1 VGTGSRHLAT
11 LPILTLLACFP
22 GAARAQAQSA
32 GSPPTASGGSVQ
44 ASATAGT
51 FSGRY
56 KLALVASPGCQMTV
70 RGVTV
75 LFDVTESPVVQPPGV
90 TLPIA
95 QGTQVFGQAA
105 AAGDATEGRFALL
118 RQVDHLHGGFG
129 TTSATVQTVEG
140 LQVYFRLAGTAD
152 ATATSG
158 GRPQAAGTAI
168 GDLQISRPGDSA
180 TDSLGSCTG
189 RDLSWSLQPQ

>member
-1 VGTGSRHLAT
+1 MKRALT
-11 LPILTLLACFP
+11 LGVATLLACFP
-22 GAARAQAQSA
+22 GAARAHAQSP
-32 GSPPTASGGSVQ
+32 GSPTASDGSVQ

-56 KLALVASPGCQMTV
+56 KLALVASPSCQMIV
-70 RGVTV
+70 RNVTV
-75 LFDVTESPVVQPPGV
+75 LFGVTESPVVQPPGV

-105 AAGDATEGRFALL
+105 AAGDATEGRFVLL
-118 RQVDHLHGGFG
+118 RQVDHLHGSFG
-129 TTSATVQTVEG
+129 TTDATIQTVEG
-140 LQVYFRLAGTAD
+140 LRVYFRLAGAAD

-158 GRPQAAGTAI
+158 GRLQAQGTAI
-168 GDLQISRPGDSA
+168 GDLKFSRPGDDA
-180 TDSLGSCTG
+180 PDTLGSCTA